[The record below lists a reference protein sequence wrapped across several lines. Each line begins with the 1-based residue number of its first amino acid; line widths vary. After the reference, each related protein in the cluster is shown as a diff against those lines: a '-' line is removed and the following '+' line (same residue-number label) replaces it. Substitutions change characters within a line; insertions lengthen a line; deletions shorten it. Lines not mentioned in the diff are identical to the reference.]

1 MSYTDT
7 VRQYC
12 AKHKYEML
20 EVAKVRE
27 KEFADVPYKTLLK
40 ILNRLEEERIVTS
53 ISKGIYHI
61 GPQIL
66 NEDKIISK
74 YTSNGKGM
82 LIGYSLFNSIGLTDY
97 EDESIEIYSNAVAA
111 NQHNIGHISIKR
123 FNVKFDGQMIDLISL
138 LEILDAGFEIIGC
151 NYMAYLEIES
161 LLCPSYSDHFFK
173 KVIKAHR
180 YQYSTVL
187 RLSEILKREQISN
200 RCLEIYAEQD

>member
-12 AKHKYEML
+12 AKHKFEML

-82 LIGYSLFNSIGLTDY
+82 LIGYSLFNSIRISRTWPYLLLKWRLDFC
-97 EDESIEIYSNAVAA
+97 ILRPWIYFLRN
-111 NQHNIGHISIKR
+111 HKWDRRIK
-123 FNVKFDGQMIDLISL
+123 QCMLI
-138 LEILDAGFEIIGC
+138 
-151 NYMAYLEIES
+151 
-161 LLCPSYSDHFFK
+161 K
-173 KVIKAHR
+173 KNT
-180 YQYSTVL
+180 Y
-187 RLSEILKREQISN
+187 
-200 RCLEIYAEQD
+200 

>member
-20 EVAKVRE
+20 EVAKVQE

-53 ISKGIYHI
+53 VSKGIYHI
-61 GPQIL
+61 GTQIL

-97 EDESIEIYSNAVAA
+97 EDEKIEIYSNAIAV
-111 NQHNIGHISIKR
+111 NQHNI
-123 FNVKFDGQMIDLISL
+123 
-138 LEILDAGFEIIGC
+138 
-151 NYMAYLEIES
+151 
-161 LLCPSYSDHFFK
+161 
-173 KVIKAHR
+173 
-180 YQYSTVL
+180 T
-187 RLSEILKREQISN
+187 
-200 RCLEIYAEQD
+200 